1 MKLNIKKGLN
11 GDKTKKILIDMLF
24 VCAGSAIGAFATNAV
39 LIPNGL
45 SGGGITGVCRM
56 LQQYVD
62 FNFSL
67 MYYVLAFGVLVVC
80 WILLGAWEAKKII
93 VMTIVYPAFL
103 MLFEDLHFTLLQQK
117 DMTLASVFYGLIA
130 GVGSGLVFERGFS
143 SGGTDTIA
151 KIIKMKLLPH
161 VGLSQILMCVDA
173 VVIAAS
179 GFVFGANIALYA
191 LISTIVFAK
200 TTEMVMYGFDP
211 KVVQLEII
219 SDEREKIA
227 DFIANV
233 IQRGITN
240 VEIIGEYSK
249 EKKMKIITVCSPRE
263 SMLIKQF
270 VAQLDRRAFVTV
282 IHVDTVWGNGKG
294 FNSIDGN

>member
-1 MKLNIKKGLN
+1 MNIRDRITGDSVKKF
-11 GDKTKKILIDMLF
+11 IIDMVF
-24 VCAGSAIGAFATNAV
+24 VFAGSAIGAFATNAV

-45 SGGGITGVCRM
+45 SGGGITGVCRI

-62 FNFSL
+62 FDFSL
-67 MYYVLAFGVLVVC
+67 MYYVLALVVLVVC
-80 WILLGAWEAKKII
+80 WIILGAWEAKKII

-103 MLFEDLHFTLLQQK
+103 VLFEDLNFTLLEQK

-151 KIIKMKLLPH
+151 KIIKVKCLPH
-161 VGLSQILMCVDA
+161 VGLSQILMCVDGA
-173 VVIAAS
+173 VIIAS
-179 GFVFGANIALYA
+179 GFVFGTNIALYA

-200 TTEMVMYGFDP
+200 SSEMIMFGFDP

-219 SDEREKIA
+219 SDQREQIA
-227 DFIANV
+227 EYISNV

-240 VEIIGEYSK
+240 VEIMGEFSK
-249 EKKMKIITVCSPRE
+249 EKKMKIVTICSPRE

-270 VAQLDRRAFVTV
+270 VAQLDRQAFVTV
-282 IHVDTVWGNGKG
+282 VHVDTVWGNGRG
-294 FNSIDGN
+294 FSDISGN

>member
-1 MKLNIKKGLN
+1 MNIRDRITGDSVKKF
-11 GDKTKKILIDMLF
+11 IIDMVF
-24 VCAGSAIGAFATNAV
+24 VFAGSAIGAFATNAV

-45 SGGGITGVCRM
+45 SGGGITGVCRI

-62 FNFSL
+62 FDFSL
-67 MYYVLAFGVLVVC
+67 MYYVLALVVLVVC
-80 WILLGAWEAKKII
+80 WIILGAWEAKKII

-103 MLFEDLHFTLLQQK
+103 VLFEDLNFTLLEQK

-151 KIIKMKLLPH
+151 KIIKVKCLPH
-161 VGLSQILMCVDA
+161 VGLSQILMCVDGA
-173 VVIAAS
+173 VIIAS
-179 GFVFGANIALYA
+179 GFVFGTNIALYA

-200 TTEMVMYGFDP
+200 SSEMIMFGFDP

-219 SDEREKIA
+219 SDQREQIA
-227 DFIANV
+227 EYISNV

-240 VEIIGEYSK
+240 VEIMGEFSK
-249 EKKMKIITVCSPRE
+249 EKKMKIVTICSPRE

-270 VAQLDRRAFVTV
+270 VAQLDRQAFVTV
-282 IHVDTVWGNGKG
+282 VHVDTVWGNGRG
-294 FNSIDGN
+294 FSDISGS

>member
-1 MKLNIKKGLN
+1 MKLNKREGL
-11 GDKTKKILIDMLF
+11 TKEKIRKSLLDVLF
-24 VCAGSAIGAFATNAV
+24 VCVGSAIGAFATNAV

-45 SGGGITGVCRM
+45 SGGGITGVCRI
-56 LQQYVD
+56 LQQYVSFD
-62 FNFSL
+62 FSL
-67 MYYVLAFGVLVVC
+67 MYYALALVVLAIC

-93 VMTIVYPAFL
+93 LMTIVYPAFL
-103 MLFEDLHFTLLQQK
+103 VLFEDLNFTLLEQN

-130 GVGSGLVFERGFS
+130 GVGSGLIFERGFS

-151 KIIKMKLLPH
+151 KIIKIKFLPH
-161 VGLSQILMCVDA
+161 VGLSQILMCVDGA
-173 VVIAAS
+173 IIIGS
-179 GFVFGANIALYA
+179 GFVFGTNIALYA

-200 TTEMVMYGFDP
+200 TTEMIMFGFDP

-219 SDEREKIA
+219 SDEREQIA
-227 DFIANV
+227 QYISNV

-240 VEIIGEYSK
+240 VEIMGEYTK
-249 EKKMKIITVCSPRE
+249 EKKMKIVTICSPRE

-282 IHVDTVWGNGKG
+282 VHVDTVWGNGKG
-294 FNSIDGN
+294 FSDIGN

>member
-1 MKLNIKKGLN
+1 MNIRDRITGDSVKKF
-11 GDKTKKILIDMLF
+11 IIDMVF
-24 VCAGSAIGAFATNAV
+24 VFAGSAIGAFATNAV

-45 SGGGITGVCRM
+45 SGGGITGVCRI

-62 FNFSL
+62 FDFSL
-67 MYYVLAFGVLVVC
+67 MYYVLALVVLVVC
-80 WILLGAWEAKKII
+80 WIILGAWEAKKII
-93 VMTIVYPAFL
+93 VMTVVYPAFL
-103 MLFEDLHFTLLQQK
+103 VLFEDLNFTLLEQK

-151 KIIKMKLLPH
+151 KIIKVKCLPH
-161 VGLSQILMCVDA
+161 VGLSQILMCVDGA
-173 VVIAAS
+173 VIIAS
-179 GFVFGANIALYA
+179 GFVFGTNIALYA

-200 TTEMVMYGFDP
+200 SAEMIMFGFDP

-219 SDEREKIA
+219 SDQREQIA
-227 DFIANV
+227 EYISNV

-240 VEIIGEYSK
+240 VEIMGEFSK
-249 EKKMKIITVCSPRE
+249 EKKMKIVTICSPRE

-270 VAQLDRRAFVTV
+270 VAQLDRQAFVTV
-282 IHVDTVWGNGKG
+282 VHVDTVWGNGRG
-294 FNSIDGN
+294 FSDISGS